1 MGTLDNLIMNR
12 KDFIVLGS
20 TGLIGASLTDVLASN
35 NWKKSKEGKAKN
47 VINIYLSGGI
57 AHQESFDPKYLAPQE
72 YRGPLGTVKTN
83 TGERFSENL
92 KYTAKVAD
100 KMTVIRSMTH
110 GEAAHERGTHSMIT
124 GWRPSPAI
132 TYPSIG
138 SVVSKELGS
147 RKDLPPYVAIP
158 SPFRSTG
165 SGYLSF
171 KYGPFGLGS
180 NPESPNF
187 SVRDLKLPSGMDA
200 QRFASRKKIRE
211 IVDGYFSDF
220 EKNDQLDAMD
230 SFYLKAYDLISSPK
244 AREAFEIEKE
254 SADTREAYGMN
265 SAGQRLL
272 MARRLVEAGVR
283 FVTLTYGGFDHHTNI
298 KDNINRQLEPF
309 DKAYATLLTDLFERG
324 MLDDTLVIV
333 TTEFGRTPKINSNAG
348 RDHWPQVF
356 SVAFAGGGVKA
367 GYIHGASDPTGSTPE
382 DDPFGVDDY
391 ASTIYNLIGIDPNRE
406 LMADGGRPI
415 RVVNQNKVES
425 KILK

>member
-1 MGTLDNLIMNR
+1 MNR
-12 KDFIVLGS
+12 RNFIALGT
-20 TGLIGASLTDVLASN
+20 TGLAGASLVDVLAAN
-35 NWKKSKEGKAKN
+35 NTWKESKEGKAKN
-47 VINIYLSGGI
+47 VIVIYMSGGM

-92 KYTAKVAD
+92 KHTAKVAD

-138 SVVSKELGS
+138 SVVAKELGS

-158 SPFRSTG
+158 TPFRSTG

-171 KYGPFGLGS
+171 KHGPFGLGS

-187 SVRDLKLPSGMDA
+187 SVRDLNLPSGLTA
-200 QRFASRKKIRE
+200 ERFDSRKSMRS
-211 IVDGYFSDF
+211 IVDNYFSKL
-220 EKNDQLDAMD
+220 ERNDQLDAMD
-230 SFYLKAYDLISSPK
+230 SFYLKAYDMISSPE
-244 AREAFEIEKE
+244 ARAAFELHKE
-254 SADTREAYGMN
+254 PQKLREAYGLN

-272 MARRLVEAGVR
+272 MARRLVESGVR
-283 FVTLTYGGFDHHTNI
+283 FVALTYGGFDHHTNI
-298 KDNINRQLEPF
+298 ETNINRQLEPF
-309 DKAYATLLTDLFERG
+309 DKAYATLINDLSDRG
-324 MLDDTLVIV
+324 MLDETLVIV

-356 SVAFAGGGVKA
+356 SIAMAGGGTKG
-367 GYIHGASDPTGSTPE
+367 GYIHGTSDPTGSFPE
-382 DDPFGVDDY
+382 DDPFTVDNY
-391 ASTIYNLIGIDPNRE
+391 AATIYNLIGIDPNRE

-415 RVVNQNKVES
+415 RIVNQNVIEP

>member
-1 MGTLDNLIMNR
+1 MNR
-12 KDFIVLGS
+12 RNFIALGT
-20 TGLIGASLTDVLASN
+20 TGLAGASLVDVLASN
-35 NWKKSKEGKAKN
+35 STWKESKEGKAKN
-47 VINIYLSGGI
+47 VIVIYMSGGM
-57 AHQESFDPKYLAPQE
+57 AHQESFDPKYLAPKE

-92 KYTAKVAD
+92 KHTAKVAD

-138 SVVSKELGS
+138 SVVAKELGS

-158 SPFRSTG
+158 TPFRSTG

-171 KYGPFGLGS
+171 KHGPFGLGS

-187 SVRDLKLPSGMDA
+187 SVRDLNLPSGLTTE
-200 QRFASRKKIRE
+200 RFDSRKNMRS
-211 IVDGYFSDF
+211 IVDDYFSKL
-220 EKNDQLDAMD
+220 ERNDQLDAMD
-230 SFYLKAYDLISSPK
+230 SFYLKAYDMISSPE
-244 AREAFEIEKE
+244 ARSAFELHKE
-254 SADTREAYGMN
+254 PQKLRETYGLN

-272 MARRLVEAGVR
+272 MARRLVESGVR
-283 FVTLTYGGFDHHTNI
+283 FVALTYGGFDHHTNI
-298 KDNINRQLEPF
+298 ETNINRQLEPF
-309 DKAYATLLTDLFERG
+309 DKAYATLINDLSDRG
-324 MLDDTLVIV
+324 MLDETLVIV

-356 SVAFAGGGVKA
+356 SIAMAGGGVKG
-367 GYIHGASDPTGSTPE
+367 GYVHGTSDPTGSFPE
-382 DDPFGVDDY
+382 DDPFTVDNY
-391 ASTIYNLIGIDPNRE
+391 AATIYNLIGIDPNRE

-415 RVVNQNKVES
+415 RIVNQNVIEPD
-425 KILK
+425 ILK

>member
-1 MGTLDNLIMNR
+1 MNR
-12 KDFIVLGS
+12 RNFIALGT
-20 TGLIGASLTDVLASN
+20 TGLAGASLVDVLAAN
-35 NWKKSKEGKAKN
+35 NTWKESKEGKAKN
-47 VINIYLSGGI
+47 VIVIYMSGGM
-57 AHQESFDPKYLAPQE
+57 AHQESFDPKYLAPKE

-92 KYTAKVAD
+92 KHTAKVAD

-138 SVVSKELGS
+138 SVVAKELGS

-158 SPFRSTG
+158 TPFRSTG

-171 KYGPFGLGS
+171 KHGPFGLGS

-187 SVRDLKLPSGMDA
+187 SVRDLNLPSGLTTE
-200 QRFASRKKIRE
+200 RFDSRKNMRS
-211 IVDGYFSDF
+211 IVDDYFSKL
-220 EKNDQLDAMD
+220 ERNDQLDAMD
-230 SFYLKAYDLISSPK
+230 SFYLKAYDMISSPE
-244 AREAFEIEKE
+244 ARAAFELHKE
-254 SADTREAYGMN
+254 PQKLRETYGLN

-272 MARRLVEAGVR
+272 MARRLVESGVR
-283 FVTLTYGGFDHHTNI
+283 FVALTYGGFDHHTNI
-298 KDNINRQLEPF
+298 ETNINRQLEPF
-309 DKAYATLLTDLFERG
+309 DKAYATLINDLSDRG
-324 MLDDTLVIV
+324 MLDETLVIV

-356 SVAFAGGGVKA
+356 SIAMAGGGVKG
-367 GYIHGASDPTGSTPE
+367 GYVHGTSDPTGSFPE
-382 DDPFGVDDY
+382 DDPFTVDNY
-391 ASTIYNLIGIDPNRE
+391 AATIYNLIGIDPNRE

-415 RVVNQNKVES
+415 RIVNQNVIEPD
-425 KILK
+425 ILK

>member
-1 MGTLDNLIMNR
+1 MNR
-12 KDFIVLGS
+12 RNFIALGT
-20 TGLIGASLTDVLASN
+20 TGLAGASLVDVLAAN
-35 NWKKSKEGKAKN
+35 DTWKKSKEGKAKN
-47 VINIYLSGGI
+47 VIVIYMSGGM
-57 AHQESFDPKYLAPQE
+57 AHQESFDPKYLAPKE

-92 KYTAKVAD
+92 KHTAKVAD

-138 SVVSKELGS
+138 SVVAKELGS

-158 SPFRSTG
+158 TPFRSTG

-171 KYGPFGLGS
+171 KHGPFGLGS

-187 SVRDLKLPSGMDA
+187 SVRDLSLPSGLTA
-200 QRFASRKKIRE
+200 ERFASRKNMRS
-211 IVDGYFSDF
+211 IVDDYFSKL
-220 EKNDQLDAMD
+220 ERNDQLDAMD
-230 SFYLKAYDLISSPK
+230 SFYLKAYDMISSPE
-244 AREAFEIEKE
+244 ARSAFELHKE
-254 SADTREAYGMN
+254 PQKLRETYGLN

-272 MARRLVEAGVR
+272 MARRLVESGVR
-283 FVTLTYGGFDHHTNI
+283 FVALTYGGFDHHTNI
-298 KDNINRQLEPF
+298 ETNINRQLEPF
-309 DKAYATLLTDLFERG
+309 DKAYATLINDLSDRG
-324 MLDDTLVIV
+324 MLDETLVIV

-356 SVAFAGGGVKA
+356 SIAMAGGGVKG
-367 GYIHGASDPTGSTPE
+367 GYVHGTSDPTGSFPE
-382 DDPFGVDDY
+382 DDPFTVDNY
-391 ASTIYNLIGIDPNRE
+391 AATIYNLIGIDPNRE

-415 RVVNQNKVES
+415 RIVNQNVIEPD
-425 KILK
+425 ILK

>member
-1 MGTLDNLIMNR
+1 MNR
-12 KDFIVLGS
+12 RDFIALGT
-20 TGLIGASLTDVLASN
+20 TGLAGASLVDVLAAN
-35 NWKKSKEGKAKN
+35 NTWKESKEGKAKN
-47 VINIYLSGGI
+47 VIVIYMAGGM
-57 AHQESFDPKYLAPQE
+57 AHQESFDPKYLAPKE

-92 KYTAKVAD
+92 KHTAKVAD

-138 SVVSKELGS
+138 SVVAKELGS

-158 SPFRSTG
+158 TPFRSTG

-171 KYGPFGLGS
+171 KHGPFGLGS

-187 SVRDLKLPSGMDA
+187 SVRDLNLPSGLTTE
-200 QRFASRKKIRE
+200 RFDSRKNMRS
-211 IVDGYFSDF
+211 IVDDYFSKL
-220 EKNDQLDAMD
+220 ERNDQLDAMD
-230 SFYLKAYDLISSPK
+230 SFYLKAYDMISSPE
-244 AREAFEIEKE
+244 ARAAFELHKE
-254 SADTREAYGMN
+254 PQKLRETYGLN

-272 MARRLVEAGVR
+272 MARRLVESGVR
-283 FVTLTYGGFDHHTNI
+283 FVALTYGGFDHHTNI
-298 KDNINRQLEPF
+298 ETNINRQLEPF
-309 DKAYATLLTDLFERG
+309 DKAYATLINDLSDRG
-324 MLDDTLVIV
+324 MLDETLVIV

-356 SVAFAGGGVKA
+356 SIAMAGGGVKG
-367 GYIHGASDPTGSTPE
+367 GYVHGTSDPTGSFPE
-382 DDPFGVDDY
+382 DDPFTVDNY
-391 ASTIYNLIGIDPNRE
+391 AATIYNLIGIDPNRE

-415 RVVNQNKVES
+415 RIVNQNVIEPD
-425 KILK
+425 ILK

>member
-1 MGTLDNLIMNR
+1 MNR
-12 KDFIVLGS
+12 RDFIALGT
-20 TGLIGASLTDVLASN
+20 TGLAGASLVDVLAAN
-35 NWKKSKEGKAKN
+35 NTWKESKEGKAKN
-47 VINIYLSGGI
+47 VIVIYMAGGM

-72 YRGPLGTVKTN
+72 YRGPLGTVKTS

-92 KYTAKVAD
+92 KHTAKVAD

-138 SVVSKELGS
+138 SVVAKELGS

-158 SPFRSTG
+158 TPFRSTG

-171 KYGPFGLGS
+171 KHGPFGLGS

-187 SVRDLKLPSGMDA
+187 SVRDLSLPSGLTA
-200 QRFASRKKIRE
+200 ERFASRKNMRS
-211 IVDGYFSDF
+211 IVDNYFSKL
-220 EKNDQLDAMD
+220 ERNDQLDAMD
-230 SFYLKAYDLISSPK
+230 SFYLKAYDMISSPE
-244 AREAFEIEKE
+244 ARAAFELHKE
-254 SADTREAYGMN
+254 PQKLREAYGLN

-272 MARRLVEAGVR
+272 MARRLVESGVR
-283 FVTLTYGGFDHHTNI
+283 FVALTYGGFDHHSNI
-298 KDNINRQLEPF
+298 ETNINRQLEPF
-309 DKAYATLLTDLFERG
+309 DKAYATLINDLSDRG
-324 MLDDTLVIV
+324 MLDETLVIV

-356 SVAFAGGGVKA
+356 SIAMAGGGTKG
-367 GYIHGASDPTGSTPE
+367 GYIHGTSDPTGSFPE
-382 DDPFGVDDY
+382 DDPFTVDNY
-391 ASTIYNLIGIDPNRE
+391 AATIYNLIGIDPNRE

-415 RVVNQNKVES
+415 RIVNQNVIEPKV
-425 KILK
+425 LK

>member
-1 MGTLDNLIMNR
+1 MNR
-12 KDFIVLGS
+12 RDFIALGT
-20 TGLIGASLTDVLASN
+20 TGLAGASLVDVLAAN
-35 NWKKSKEGKAKN
+35 NTWKESKEGKAKN
-47 VINIYLSGGI
+47 VIVIYMAGGM
-57 AHQESFDPKYLAPQE
+57 AHQESFDPKYLAPKE

-92 KYTAKVAD
+92 KHTAKVAD

-138 SVVSKELGS
+138 SVVAKELGS

-158 SPFRSTG
+158 TPFRSTG

-171 KYGPFGLGS
+171 KHGPFGLGS

-187 SVRDLKLPSGMDA
+187 SVRDLSLPSGLTA
-200 QRFASRKKIRE
+200 ERFASRKNMRS
-211 IVDGYFSDF
+211 IVDDYFSKL
-220 EKNDQLDAMD
+220 ERNDQLDAMD
-230 SFYLKAYDLISSPK
+230 SFYLKAYDMISSPE
-244 AREAFEIEKE
+244 ARAAFELHKE
-254 SADTREAYGMN
+254 PQKLRETYGLN

-272 MARRLVEAGVR
+272 MARRLVESGVR
-283 FVTLTYGGFDHHTNI
+283 FVALTYGGFDHHTNI
-298 KDNINRQLEPF
+298 ETNINRQLEPF
-309 DKAYATLLTDLFERG
+309 DKAYATLINDLSDRG
-324 MLDDTLVIV
+324 MLDETLVIV

-356 SVAFAGGGVKA
+356 SIAMAGGGVKG
-367 GYIHGASDPTGSTPE
+367 GYVHGTSDPTGSFPE
-382 DDPFGVDDY
+382 DDPFTVDNY
-391 ASTIYNLIGIDPNRE
+391 AATIYNLIGIDPDRE

-415 RVVNQNKVES
+415 RIVNQNVIEPD
-425 KILK
+425 ILK

>member
-1 MGTLDNLIMNR
+1 MNR
-12 KDFIVLGS
+12 RDFIALGT
-20 TGLIGASLTDVLASN
+20 TGLAGASLVDVLAAN
-35 NWKKSKEGKAKN
+35 NTWKESKEGKAKN
-47 VINIYLSGGI
+47 VIVIYMAGGM
-57 AHQESFDPKYLAPQE
+57 AHQESFDPKYLAPKE

-92 KYTAKVAD
+92 KHTAKVAD

-138 SVVSKELGS
+138 SVVAKELGS

-158 SPFRSTG
+158 TPFRSTG

-171 KYGPFGLGS
+171 KHGPFGLGS

-187 SVRDLKLPSGMDA
+187 SVRDLSLPSGLTA
-200 QRFASRKKIRE
+200 ERFASRKNMRS
-211 IVDGYFSDF
+211 IVDDYFSKL
-220 EKNDQLDAMD
+220 ERNDQLDAMD
-230 SFYLKAYDLISSPK
+230 SFYLKAYDMISSPE
-244 AREAFEIEKE
+244 ARSAFELHKE
-254 SADTREAYGMN
+254 PQKLREAYGLN

-272 MARRLVEAGVR
+272 MARRLVESGVR
-283 FVTLTYGGFDHHTNI
+283 FVALTYGGFDHHTNI
-298 KDNINRQLEPF
+298 ETNINRQLEPF
-309 DKAYATLLTDLFERG
+309 DKAYATLINDLSDRG
-324 MLDDTLVIV
+324 MLDETLVIV

-356 SVAFAGGGVKA
+356 SIAMAGGGTKG
-367 GYIHGASDPTGSTPE
+367 GYVHGTSDPTGSFPE
-382 DDPFGVDDY
+382 DDPFTVDNY
-391 ASTIYNLIGIDPNRE
+391 AATIYNLIGIDPNRE

-415 RVVNQNKVES
+415 RIVNQNVIEPD
-425 KILK
+425 ILK

>member
-1 MGTLDNLIMNR
+1 MNR
-12 KDFIVLGS
+12 RDFIALGT
-20 TGLIGASLTDVLASN
+20 TGLAGASLVDVLAAN
-35 NWKKSKEGKAKN
+35 NTWKESKEGKAKN
-47 VINIYLSGGI
+47 VIVIYMSGGM
-57 AHQESFDPKYLAPQE
+57 AHQESFDPKYLAPKE

-92 KYTAKVAD
+92 KHTAKVAD

-138 SVVSKELGS
+138 SVVAKELGS

-171 KYGPFGLGS
+171 KHGPFGLGS

-187 SVRDLKLPSGMDA
+187 SVRDLSLPSGLTA
-200 QRFASRKKIRE
+200 ERFASRKNMRS
-211 IVDGYFSDF
+211 IVDNYFSKL
-220 EKNDQLDAMD
+220 ERNDQLDAMD
-230 SFYLKAYDLISSPK
+230 SFYLKAYDMISSPE
-244 AREAFEIEKE
+244 ARAAFELHKE
-254 SADTREAYGMN
+254 PQKLREAYGLN

-272 MARRLVEAGVR
+272 MARRLVESGVR
-283 FVTLTYGGFDHHTNI
+283 FVALTYGGFDHHSNI
-298 KDNINRQLEPF
+298 ETNINRQLEPF
-309 DKAYATLLTDLFERG
+309 DKAYATLINDLSDRG
-324 MLDDTLVIV
+324 MLDETLVIV
-333 TTEFGRTPKINSNAG
+333 TTEFGRTPKINNNAG

-356 SVAFAGGGVKA
+356 SIAMAGGGVKG
-367 GYIHGASDPTGSTPE
+367 GYVHGTSDPTGSFPE
-382 DDPFGVDDY
+382 DDPFTVDNY
-391 ASTIYNLIGIDPNRE
+391 AATIYNLIGIDPNRE

-415 RVVNQNKVES
+415 RIVNQNVIEPD
-425 KILK
+425 ILK

>member
-1 MGTLDNLIMNR
+1 MNR
-12 KDFIVLGS
+12 RDFIALGT
-20 TGLIGASLTDVLASN
+20 TGLAGASLVDVLAAN
-35 NWKKSKEGKAKN
+35 NTWKASKEGKAKN
-47 VINIYLSGGI
+47 VIVIYMSGGM

-92 KYTAKVAD
+92 KHTAKVAD

-138 SVVSKELGS
+138 SVVAKELGS

-158 SPFRSTG
+158 TPFRSTG

-171 KYGPFGLGS
+171 KHGPFGLGS

-187 SVRDLKLPSGMDA
+187 SVRDLNLPSGLSA
-200 QRFASRKKIRE
+200 ERFDSRKNMRS
-211 IVDGYFSDF
+211 IVDNYFSKL
-220 EKNDQLDAMD
+220 ERNDQLDAMD
-230 SFYLKAYDLISSPK
+230 SFYLKAYDMISSPE
-244 AREAFEIEKE
+244 ARSAFELHKE
-254 SADTREAYGMN
+254 PQKLREAYGLN

-272 MARRLVEAGVR
+272 MARRLVESGVR
-283 FVTLTYGGFDHHTNI
+283 FVALTYGGFDHHSNI
-298 KDNINRQLEPF
+298 ETNINRQLEPF
-309 DKAYATLLTDLFERG
+309 DKAYATLINDLSDRG
-324 MLDDTLVIV
+324 MLDETLVIV

-356 SVAFAGGGVKA
+356 SIAMAGGGTKG
-367 GYIHGASDPTGSTPE
+367 GYIHGTSDPTGSFPE
-382 DDPFGVDDY
+382 DDPFTVDNY
-391 ASTIYNLIGIDPNRE
+391 AATIYNLIGIDPNRE

-415 RVVNQNKVES
+415 RIVNQNVIEP

>member
-1 MGTLDNLIMNR
+1 MNR
-12 KDFIVLGS
+12 RDFIALGT
-20 TGLIGASLTDVLASN
+20 TGLAGASLVDVLAASDT
-35 NWKKSKEGKAKN
+35 WKESKEGKAKN
-47 VINIYLSGGI
+47 VIVIYMAGGM

-92 KYTAKVAD
+92 KFTAKVAD

-132 TYPSIG
+132 TYPSMG
-138 SVVSKELGS
+138 SVVAKELGS

-158 SPFRSTG
+158 TPFRSTG

-171 KYGPFGLGS
+171 KHGPFGLGS

-187 SVRDLKLPSGMDA
+187 SVRDLSLPSGLSAD
-200 QRFASRKKIRE
+200 RFASRKKMRS
-211 IVDGYFSDF
+211 IVDGYFSKL
-220 EKNDQLDAMD
+220 EKHDQLDAMD
-230 SFYLKAYDLISSPK
+230 SFYSKAYDLISSPE
-244 AREAFEIEKE
+244 ARSAFELDKE
-254 SADTREAYGMN
+254 PADLREAYGMN

-272 MARRLVEAGVR
+272 MARRLVESGVR
-283 FVTLTYGGFDHHTNI
+283 FVALTYGGFDHHTNI
-298 KDNINRQLEPF
+298 ENNINRQLEPF
-309 DKAYATLLTDLFERG
+309 DKAYATLITDLSERG
-324 MLDDTLVIV
+324 MLDETLVIV

-356 SVAFAGGGVKA
+356 SVAMAGGGVKG

-382 DDPFGVDDY
+382 DDPFTVDNY
-391 ASTIYNLIGIDPNRE
+391 AATIYNLIGIDPNRE

-415 RVVNQNKVES
+415 RVVNQNVIEP

>member
-1 MGTLDNLIMNR
+1 MN
-12 KDFIVLGS
+12 IAY
-20 TGLIGASLTDVLASN
+20 I
-35 NWKKSKEGKAKN
+35 KN
-47 VINIYLSGGI
+47 VINIFLPGGM
-57 AHQESFDPKYLAPQE
+57 AHQESWDPKYLAAQE

-92 KYTAKVAD
+92 KLTAKVAD

-138 SVVSKELGS
+138 SVVAKELGS

-158 SPFRSTG
+158 TPFRSTG

-171 KYGPFGLGS
+171 KHGPFGLGS

-187 SVRDLKLPSGMDA
+187 SVRDLNLPSGLTTE
-200 QRFASRKKIRE
+200 RFDSRKNMRS
-211 IVDGYFSDF
+211 IVDDYFSKL
-220 EKNDQLDAMD
+220 ERNDQLDAMD
-230 SFYLKAYDLISSPK
+230 SFYLKAYDMISSPE
-244 AREAFEIEKE
+244 ARSAFELHKE
-254 SADTREAYGMN
+254 PQKLREAYGLN

-272 MARRLVEAGVR
+272 MARRLVESGVR
-283 FVTLTYGGFDHHTNI
+283 FVALTYGGFDHHTNI
-298 KDNINRQLEPF
+298 ETNINRQLEPF
-309 DKAYATLLTDLFERG
+309 DKAYATLINDLSDRG
-324 MLDDTLVIV
+324 MLDETLVIV

-356 SVAFAGGGVKA
+356 SIAMAGGGVKG
-367 GYIHGASDPTGSTPE
+367 GYVHGTSDPTGSFPE
-382 DDPFGVDDY
+382 DDPFTVDNY
-391 ASTIYNLIGIDPNRE
+391 AATIYNLIGIDPNRE

-415 RVVNQNKVES
+415 RIVNQNVIEPD
-425 KILK
+425 ILK

>member
-1 MGTLDNLIMNR
+1 MNR
-12 KDFIVLGS
+12 RDFIALGT
-20 TGLIGASLTDVLASN
+20 TGLAGASLVDVLAAN
-35 NWKKSKEGKAKN
+35 NTWKESKEGKAKN
-47 VINIYLSGGI
+47 VIVIYMAGGM
-57 AHQESFDPKYLAPQE
+57 AHQESFDPKYLAPKE

-92 KYTAKVAD
+92 KHTAKVAD

-138 SVVSKELGS
+138 SVVAKELGS

-158 SPFRSTG
+158 TPFRSTG

-171 KYGPFGLGS
+171 KHGPFGLGS

-187 SVRDLKLPSGMDA
+187 SVRDLSLPSGLTA
-200 QRFASRKKIRE
+200 ERFASRKNMRS
-211 IVDGYFSDF
+211 IVDDYFSKL

-230 SFYLKAYDLISSPK
+230 SFYLKAYDMISSPE
-244 AREAFEIEKE
+244 ARSAFELHKE
-254 SADTREAYGMN
+254 PQKLREAYGLN

-272 MARRLVEAGVR
+272 MARRLVESGVR
-283 FVTLTYGGFDHHTNI
+283 FVALTYGGFDHHTNI
-298 KDNINRQLEPF
+298 ETNINRQLEPF
-309 DKAYATLLTDLFERG
+309 DKAYATLINDLSDRG
-324 MLDDTLVIV
+324 MLDETLVIV

-356 SVAFAGGGVKA
+356 SIAMAGGGVKG
-367 GYIHGASDPTGSTPE
+367 GYVHGTSDPTGSFPE
-382 DDPFGVDDY
+382 DDPFTVDNY
-391 ASTIYNLIGIDPNRE
+391 AATIYNLIGIDPNRE

-415 RVVNQNKVES
+415 RIVNQNVIEPD
-425 KILK
+425 ILK